1 MRTYRLIGPD
11 GVAYESATPGLLG
24 GNMSNRPPLYGRLDC
39 SSALRAVAKGTYQ
52 VSRVFFA
59 SEADAIAAGYR
70 PCGNCLREHYR
81 VWKTAQGA

>member
-11 GVAYESATPGLLG
+11 GATYESTAPGVLG
-24 GNMSNRPPLYGRLDC
+24 GNKTNRPPLYGRLDC

-70 PCGNCLREHYR
+70 PCGNCMRVQYR
-81 VWKTAQGA
+81 AWLATQQG